1 MNETQQSKKIS
12 VDLVLSWMFGI
23 LFALTGISSVFSEPI
38 PGIIMLTMA
47 AILLPPVNKLVDE
60 KWKFHLSGGIKII
73 LIFIGLIVFG
83 STVDTSN
90 TTKQKDNQLQVQQEQ
105 QQTILETDQSKDEL
119 GLTEEKLSDTT
130 NNEQANKTEK
140 IETIP
145 PSNNEPES
153 ESQKLPI
160 ETKSN
165 SETGADT
172 IIENH
177 CQSEWPNDAKMK
189 AYCKEQQ
196 YNGLTTLNLDKP
208 SDITE
213 SQFSTIRN
221 HCKNEWSTDFKMR
234 AYCEGQQYD
243 GIRTLNNGKPTD
255 IGDTEFGIIRTKCEN
270 EWLTDFKMCAYCESQ
285 QYDAIRTLNQGK
297 PANVSESVFE
307 FARLSCANEW
317 PTDYKMRVYCE
328 NQKY

>member
-1 MNETQQSKKIS
+1 MSEAQQSKKIS
-12 VDLVLSWMFGI
+12 VGLVLGWIFGI
-23 LFALTGISSVFSEPI
+23 LFALTGISFVFSEPVS
-38 PGIIMLTMA
+38 GIVMLIMA
-47 AILLPPVNKLVDE
+47 AILLPPINRMVDK

-73 LIFIGLIVFG
+73 LIVIGLIVFG

-90 TTKQKDNQLQVQQEQ
+90 TTKQKDNQLEVQQEQ
-105 QQTILETDQSKDEL
+105 QQAILEADQSKNEL
-119 GLTEEKLSDTT
+119 GLTEEEQPNTT
-130 NNEQANKTEK
+130 NNEQTNETEK
-140 IETIP
+140 TETIP
-145 PSNNEPES
+145 LSNNEPEL
-153 ESQKLPI
+153 EPQKSPTK
-160 ETKSN
+160 TKSN
-165 SETGADT
+165 SETGANI

-196 YNGLTTLNLDKP
+196 YNGLTTLNLNKP

-221 HCKNEWSTDFKMR
+221 HCKNEWPTDFKMR

-243 GIRTLNNGKPTD
+243 GVRTLNNGKPAD
-255 IGDTEFGIIRTKCEN
+255 IGDTEFGIIWSKCEN
-270 EWLTDFKMCAYCESQ
+270 EWPTDFKMRAYCEGQ

-307 FARLSCANEW
+307 SARSSCANEW